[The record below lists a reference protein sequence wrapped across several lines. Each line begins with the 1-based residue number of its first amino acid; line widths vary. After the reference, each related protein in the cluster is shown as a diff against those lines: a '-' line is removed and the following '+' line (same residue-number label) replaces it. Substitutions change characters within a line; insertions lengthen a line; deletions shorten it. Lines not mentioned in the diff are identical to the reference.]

1 MVTDNLHLT
10 EKEIQ
15 LLSAYLDGE
24 VSEKERA
31 AASVLL
37 ASHPMASRFLDDLRN
52 LKSLLHTLPQRP
64 LPRRYTLTRQE
75 ALAASPGWMVRG
87 LRILSSVSAAAL
99 VVVLALDL
107 LGPFAASTPEA
118 MLKGAPMEEMAASEM
133 MAAPSTA
140 DTAGPVV
147 IFQMGARGMGGGGG
161 EGGGEGGGGA
171 SPQGKPQTQPGVI
184 LPDISISMG
193 EPLPQAG
200 VMAEEAIE
208 METDAAQPKQDGDT
222 GPILGVR
229 PYDQRGQIIT
239 DGVVPG
245 PLQHATQDQEIRFST
260 FRILEIAFFL
270 LSIFS
275 VLAALLIQRRKRAAR

>member
-1 MVTDNLHLT
+1 MVTDKLHLT
-10 EKEIQ
+10 EKEVQ

-37 ASHPMASRFLDDLRN
+37 ASHPSASRFLDDLRN

-87 LRILSSVSAAAL
+87 LRLLSGVSAAAL
-99 VVVLALDL
+99 AVILTLDL
-107 LGPFAASTPEA
+107 LGPFTASPPEA

-161 EGGGEGGGGA
+161 EGGGGG
-171 SPQGKPQTQPGVI
+171 SPQGEPQVQPGVI
-184 LPDISISMG
+184 LPDISIRMG
-193 EPLPQAG
+193 EPLPQVG
-200 VMAEEAIE
+200 VMAEDALE
-208 METDAAQPKQDGDT
+208 METDAAQPKQDDDT

-245 PLQHATQDQEIRFST
+245 TLQHATPEQEIRFST